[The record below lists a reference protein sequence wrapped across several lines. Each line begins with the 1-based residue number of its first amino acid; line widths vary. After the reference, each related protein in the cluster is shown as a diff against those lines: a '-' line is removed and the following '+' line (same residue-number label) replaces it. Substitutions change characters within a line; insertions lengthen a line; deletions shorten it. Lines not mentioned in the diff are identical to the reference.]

1 MPFLYRSGMTLDAPS
16 PERIG
21 RLRRRLLRFYDED
34 RRELPWRG
42 VDDPYRV
49 WVSEVML
56 QQTRVETVIPY
67 YRRWMERFP
76 TLHALAEA
84 SQEEV
89 LQAWKGLG
97 YYSRAR
103 NLHRAARL
111 VRERHGGA
119 LPAGPDE
126 LEELPGVGDYTAG
139 AVASIAFG
147 AASPAVDGNARRVL
161 CRVFDLP
168 DPTAGELDRL
178 ASTLV
183 DPDRPGAFN
192 QALMELG
199 ARVCT
204 PRSPACHACRVEG
217 LCRARARGTVGER
230 PAPKRTARVREAEVA
245 VAVAVDEAERTVVR
259 RRPEDGLLGG
269 MWEFPGRELEG
280 GAGAGKAAV
289 RAAEEL
295 GVALGEDGEVRPLEP
310 VPHAFS
316 HLRVLYRPFLV
327 VGARLSGAD
336 GPGHKSEGAEDGGR
350 PAGGGPE
357 DGDAPA
363 AAGRVVRVLRLRDLD
378 TVPLPVAQQ
387 EIGRRAR
394 ESLDSGGASP
404 VGS

>member
-1 MPFLYRSGMTLDAPS
+1 MTLDAPS
-16 PERIG
+16 PEHIG
-21 RLRRRLLRFYDED
+21 RLRRRLLRFYDAD

-42 VDDPYRV
+42 ADDPYRV

-76 TLHALAEA
+76 TLEALADA

-103 NLHRAARL
+103 NLHRAARM

-119 LPAGPDE
+119 LPADPDE
-126 LEELPGVGDYTAG
+126 LKELPGVGDYTAG

-161 CRVFDLP
+161 CRLFDLP
-168 DPTAGELDRL
+168 DPTAGELGEL
-178 ASTLV
+178 ASALV

-204 PRSPACHACRVEG
+204 PRGPACHECPVEG

-230 PAPKRTARVREAEVA
+230 PAPKRRAPVREAEVA
-245 VAVAVDEAERTVVR
+245 VAIPVDGAERTVVR

-269 MWEFPGRELEG
+269 MWEFPSREVEG
-280 GAGAGKAAV
+280 GAEAGEVAV
-289 RAAEEL
+289 RATGEL
-295 GVALGEDGEVRPLEP
+295 GVALDEGGEVRPLEP

-316 HLRVLYRPFLV
+316 HLRVLYRPFLI
-327 VGARLSGAD
+327 VGARL
-336 GPGHKSEGAEDGGR
+336 PGAEGPTGDGG
-350 PAGGGPE
+350 GVKE
-357 DGDAPA
+357 DASRSGDAPA
-363 AAGRVVRVLRLRDLD
+363 PERGALRVLRLRDLD

-394 ESLDSGGASP
+394 EALGAGGRSD
-404 VGS
+404 VGG